1 MFNVCS
7 NCGEYGEDNPVDA
20 VGSSGPFVLCKHC
33 HHKHPF
39 LQLPLFIIGGVS
51 GTGKSTISLEI
62 ISKFTECVVLD
73 SDLLWRAEFSTPEND
88 YYSFRS
94 TWLEVAANIS
104 QSGRPVALFAIADSE
119 RYEKLHARHYFS
131 TIHYL
136 LYTCS
141 DEVLSQRLRAR
152 PEWRQ
157 SHTAEFIE
165 TMINFNQHL
174 LTVAKTTSA
183 PVTILDTGTISIQE
197 ASDYT
202 KSWILQRK

>member
-7 NCGEYGEDNPVDA
+7 NCGEYGEDNPVDPT
-20 VGSSGPFVLCKHC
+20 GPFVVCKHC

-51 GTGKSTISLEI
+51 GTGKSTISLELM
-62 ISKFTECVVLD
+62 SKFTDCVVLD
-73 SDLLWRAEFSTPEND
+73 SDVLWRAEFSTPEND

-94 TWLEVAANIS
+94 TWLELAANIH
-104 QSGRPVALFAIADSE
+104 QSGWSVALFGIANPE
-119 RYEKLHARHYFS
+119 QYETLHARQYFS

-141 DEVLSQRLRAR
+141 DEVLTQRLRAR

-157 SHTAEFIE
+157 SHTDVFVE
-165 TMINFNQHL
+165 TMINFNRHL
-174 LTVAKTTSA
+174 LTIAKTTLFS
-183 PVTILDTGTISIQE
+183 VTILDTGTLSIRE
-197 ASDYT
+197 ATDYT
-202 KSWILQRK
+202 KLWIQECKG